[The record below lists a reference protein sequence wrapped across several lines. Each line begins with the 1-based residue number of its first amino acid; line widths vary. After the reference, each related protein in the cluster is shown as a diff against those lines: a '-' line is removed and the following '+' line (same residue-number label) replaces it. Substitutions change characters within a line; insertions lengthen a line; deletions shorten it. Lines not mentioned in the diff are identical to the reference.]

1 MRINPCMPPLLEV
14 EKKVLSTQ
22 YSGLLCENIVRSY
35 FLSKEINIATPDVD
49 DGVDFVIFRD
59 DKVERIQVK
68 KIVPRIKKN
77 LQIYTFSYQ
86 GGSGDRKQ
94 KVSGYVDYFYHVLY
108 TPYRQ
113 LIFETPENIIPLR
126 ENGEYIQCKN
136 GVLDRDS
143 WIRKRADYDINRL
156 LIHAHYDPIIYQ
168 SFPSFFM

>member
-1 MRINPCMPPLLEV
+1 MPPLLEV
-14 EKKVLSTQ
+14 ERKVLSTQ
-22 YSGLLCENIVRSY
+22 YSGVLCENIVRSY
-35 FLSKEINIATPDVD
+35 FLSKEINIATPNVD

-77 LQIYTFSYQ
+77 FQVYTFSYQ
-86 GGSGDRKQ
+86 GASAGMRKQ
-94 KVSGYVDYFYHVLY
+94 KVAGNVDYFYHVLY

-126 ENGEYIQCKN
+126 ENGEYIQCKV

-143 WIRKRADYDINRL
+143 WVRKRADYDINRL
-156 LIHAHYDPIIYQ
+156 LIHSHYDPIIYQ
-168 SFPSFFM
+168 SFPSFFI

>member
-1 MRINPCMPPLLEV
+1 MPPLLEV
-14 EKKVLSTQ
+14 EKKILNKQ

-59 DKVERIQVK
+59 DKVEKIQVK
-68 KIVPRIKKN
+68 KIVLRIKKN
-77 LQIYTFSYQ
+77 LEVYNFSYQ
-86 GGSGDRKQ
+86 GSSSADRKQ
-94 KVSGYVDYFYHVLY
+94 KVAGSVDYFYHVLY

-126 ENGEYIQCKN
+126 ENGEYIHCKH

-143 WIRKRADYDINRL
+143 WVRKRADYDVNTL